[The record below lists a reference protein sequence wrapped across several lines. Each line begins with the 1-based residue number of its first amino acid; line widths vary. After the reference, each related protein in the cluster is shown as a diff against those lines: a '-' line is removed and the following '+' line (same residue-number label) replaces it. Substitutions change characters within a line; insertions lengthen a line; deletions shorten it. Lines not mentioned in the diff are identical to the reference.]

1 MSNHKGRG
9 FHLPPINHEN
19 RKTAESLA
27 RPFMNKLDN
36 HVDQRGK
43 VIFDFNV
50 QTNTGLQSEP
60 LSVNQSPEN
69 SRLLLKDDL
78 IINNSANDILPVLT
92 KEKSKI
98 ESEPSKSGT

>member
-50 QTNTGLQSEP
+50 
-60 LSVNQSPEN
+60 
-69 SRLLLKDDL
+69 
-78 IINNSANDILPVLT
+78 
-92 KEKSKI
+92 
-98 ESEPSKSGT
+98 